1 MIRFARSNIPGPER
15 GQEGGRVVRDPVW
28 LAAGKASGCPS
39 RSLHALPRSWAG
51 RTILEWII
59 AFSLLLVLCGLAL
72 AESDV
77 GRPLASPAG
86 VTDPAARQ
94 ILAQPTLSHAL
105 PQLRLAGSRRAYEF
119 LLDHP
124 VLAVQLA
131 RRLHPPMQRYTVTL
145 VAEGQ
150 YQVEALG
157 ALRGM
162 AQLIVTRPGQRAYR
176 LEGEFHSLANFL
188 RFSGRMVAT
197 LDYRERRD
205 RNSVSMETDSV
216 IYLRIDNVVLGM
228 MTKLLTPLVI
238 RLIDRRVEM
247 LAEGGRIVLARVTDD
262 PGGLYREMTQW
273 SEVKPDDLVLFRQ
286 TFLPLPVKSRRPR

>member
-1 MIRFARSNIPGPER
+1 M
-15 GQEGGRVVRDPVW
+15 
-28 LAAGKASGCPS
+28 LA
-39 RSLHALPRSWAG
+39 
-51 RTILEWII
+51 WII
-59 AFSLLLVLCGLAL
+59 ASSLLPVLCGLTL
-72 AESDV
+72 AESDA

-94 ILAQPTLSHAL
+94 ILAQPTLRHAL
-105 PQLRLAGSRRAYEF
+105 PPLRLAGSRRAYEF

-131 RRLHPPMQRYTVTL
+131 RRLHPPMQRYTVTP

-157 ALRGM
+157 ALRGT
-162 AQLIVTRPGQRAYR
+162 AQLILTRPGQRAYR
-176 LEGEFHSLANFL
+176 VEGEFHSLANLL

-205 RNSVSMETDSV
+205 RHSVSMETDSV
-216 IYLRIDNVVLGM
+216 VYLRIDNWVLGI
-228 MTKLLTPLVI
+228 MTKLATPLVI

-247 LAEGGRIVLARVTDD
+247 LAEGGRIVLARVTND
-262 PGGLYREMTQW
+262 PGSLYREMTQW
-273 SEVKPDDLVLFRQ
+273 PEFKPDDLALFRQ
-286 TFLPLPVKSRRPR
+286 TFLPLPVKPRRSR